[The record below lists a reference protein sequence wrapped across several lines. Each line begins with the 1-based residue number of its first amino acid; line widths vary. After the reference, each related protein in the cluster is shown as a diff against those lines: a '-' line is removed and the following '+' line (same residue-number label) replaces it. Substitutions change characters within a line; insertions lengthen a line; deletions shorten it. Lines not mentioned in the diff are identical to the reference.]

1 MSTPG
6 IDLNDYYRL
15 TGLNNI
21 VFPEL
26 TDSTNPEQA
35 EEFMKA
41 IKLLHYSPITVIND
55 DSAIKETVVNINSS
69 LSHLVDSDYNFCCT
83 DEEILYI
90 IKLYNV
96 IDKIPKYRVFLQ
108 REMYFILI
116 YFLYTF
122 RYVNINR
129 FIDNIN
135 EKLFKHYINEEHWLL
150 AQTLLFELAYGQL
163 NVKVKDVKGVKDV
176 SVSKLIMIEI
186 LRRPLPKQDGGNS
199 KIVPNRGAIQLYK
212 RKSKKLRKSKKSKKS
227 RKHRAKN

>member
-1 MSTPG
+1 MSTLG

-41 IKLLHYSPITVIND
+41 IKLLHYSPITVIDD
-55 DSAIKETVVNINSS
+55 DSLIKQTAMNIKSN
-69 LSHLVDSDYNFCCT
+69 LSYLVKPDYKFCCT

-90 IKLYNV
+90 TKLYNV
-96 IDKIPKYRVFLQ
+96 IEKIPKYRNIFSQV
-108 REMYFILI
+108 EMYFILI

-135 EKLFKHYINEEHWLL
+135 EKLFKQYINKQHWLL

-163 NVKVKDVKGVKDV
+163 NVKDV

-212 RKSKKLRKSKKSKKS
+212 RKSKKSKKS